1 MIIDPDMPDH
11 WKTRMLVD
19 LLGGDELA
27 PLYLI
32 RLWGHCQNRK
42 KSEFDSLPP
51 AAVKAICRF
60 PGDADALDSALTECG
75 FIERDGN
82 ELTVTGWAEHNASL
96 VANWE
101 NGKRGGR
108 PRKNQQDTDGKA
120 KGNPEKTHGKP
131 SENPCKTD
139 REDREEKIEERR
151 EESPQAPQG
160 AEDEY
165 PPEFERLWAD
175 YPKRAGGNPKK
186 AALKAWKAR
195 IKSGVDP
202 QTIADGVARYTR
214 FCAVTGKVG
223 TEYVKQA
230 STFFGPDEHYLNDW
244 TPPPPK
250 AVGNGGTTETPRERA
265 IRMAA
270 ERGIPYDPQ

>member
-60 PGDADALDSALTECG
+60 PGDAEVLDNALTECG
-75 FIERDGN
+75 FIERDGK
-82 ELTVTGWAEHNASL
+82 ELTVIGWAEHNASL

-120 KGNPEKTHGKP
+120 KENPEKTHGKP
-131 SENPCKTD
+131 GNNPCGTD
-139 REDREEKIEERR
+139 REDREEKIEGRR
-151 EESPQAPQG
+151 EDPPQTPQG
-160 AEDEY
+160 GKA
-165 PPEFERLWAD
+165 
-175 YPKRAGGNPKK
+175 KRAVQLPENFEPNETNKRLADELNVSLITEFPQFCDHHRAKGSTMKDWN
-186 AALKAWKAR
+186 AALNTWIRNAKKF
-195 IKSGVDP
+195 SGGGKPAQP
-202 QTIADGVARYTR
+202 QSFTETDYSKGVTADGRLA
-214 FCAVTGKVG
+214 
-223 TEYVKQA
+223 
-230 STFFGPDEHYLNDW
+230 
-244 TPPPPK
+244 
-250 AVGNGGTTETPRERA
+250 
-265 IRMAA
+265 
-270 ERGIPYDPQ
+270 